1 MHFVCAPLYTSAQR
15 QVLTRYRTATIT
27 MYLTSAFHIL
37 KQNSNKASKSVEQKI
52 AHLSPNHVTANL

>member
-15 QVLTRYRTATIT
+15 QVLIRYRTATIT
-27 MYLTSAFHIL
+27 MYLTAAFHIL
-37 KQNSNKASKSVEQKI
+37 KQNSNKALKSVKQKI